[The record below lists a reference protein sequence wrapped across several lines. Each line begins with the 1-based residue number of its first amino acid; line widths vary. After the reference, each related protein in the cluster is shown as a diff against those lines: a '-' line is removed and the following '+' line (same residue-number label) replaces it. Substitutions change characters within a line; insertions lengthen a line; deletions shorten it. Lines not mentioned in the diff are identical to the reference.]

1 MVERRFR
8 ATLCSRLRRCCI
20 ALLARFTRATLRGT
34 LTITA
39 REGVFAR
46 LVLARRLAAITV
58 PVAITIAIPV
68 PVTGTITV
76 PITTA
81 RTIPIIV
88 PVAGT
93 IAVSLAL
100 GLAIVVRRLDILTLH
115 AARATPT
122 IHGAI
127 GREFIIL
134 VPVGGLITW
143 LIPTNTLFI
152 LACLGVGNHAEIVVS
167 KLQVILGLD
176 TITVERCVMCQ
187 LLVLLEQLRGI
198 TPGSAIDPVKLAA
211 ALRTI
216 VATTSAA
223 VIAAIVVQRN
233 VHPHL

>member
-68 PVTGTITV
+68 PGTITV

-93 IAVSLAL
+93 ITVSLAL
-100 GLAIVVRRLDILTLH
+100 GLAIVVLRLDFLTLH

-134 VPVGGLITW
+134 APVGGLITW